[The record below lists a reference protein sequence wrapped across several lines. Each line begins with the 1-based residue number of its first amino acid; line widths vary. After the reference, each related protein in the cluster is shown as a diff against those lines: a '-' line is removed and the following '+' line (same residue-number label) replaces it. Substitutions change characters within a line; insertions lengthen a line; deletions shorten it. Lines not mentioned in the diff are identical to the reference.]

1 MTAQLAHALSQNGG
15 ERARE
20 PTWSVPAARWLVF
33 LLGVFV
39 FLLAWKARQ
48 LDSPPY
54 NEYVEAIWTEAVFL
68 AETDFDYQRLFFEES
83 QIEAGGV
90 RSYSV
95 CIMPSLMAVLIRSFS
110 PRVSILLYHLFVL
123 ACASLVITWTYFRL
137 RRHVPPVWALGATAG
152 TFTIPLFNTQLE
164 MLGLE
169 LPVTVGVLLAAS
181 FIDARRWVPAALA
194 SGICFFLKPSAA
206 PIIPATCAYMVL
218 VLAVRRRPFRTAERS
233 LYAGLVT
240 SLLVAFGVAQ
250 AIRFGTRGAHIVASE
265 WWTAPLVSVFF
276 WFLMSPYFF
285 ILMPILAVRAAAIY
299 FPKTRLRRGLLMTPI
314 RWLRRAWSVLR
325 VGIARRPDLVFAWIF
340 TASLLGASLLFLFTA
355 RYLVAALPMT
365 AVILADAIVPR
376 RGRATF
382 GVVILAILLVHNV
395 TGAGGA
401 WLLPLFPHDV
411 RTWSFPERS
420 LEYRSDHAST
430 IAAAR
435 YLEAANTGEPL
446 LVGKLFTHIL
456 SSPAFGFV
464 AQPPAG
470 YTVMDHYSLGRF
482 RNVLYLLEDRPPSIL
497 IVSATTGEYQFPE
510 PGPADEVLYR
520 DNLSPPLVI
529 YRKRFPPENPGAHE
543 TFVRELLS
551 RNVNPFLSCSVVA
564 STGNAE
570 LGEEE
575 LARRI
580 ARAAIS
586 QDLRRW
592 LATAFTQIGDPRAAR
607 ATERAIETVE
617 QSANSGQEETPA
629 SPPAR

>member
-1 MTAQLAHALSQNGG
+1 M
-15 ERARE
+15 
-20 PTWSVPAARWLVF
+20 PAARWLVGLF
-33 LLGVFV
+33 GVFV

-68 AETDFDYQRLFFEES
+68 AETDFDYRRLFFEES

-95 CIMPSLMAVLIRSFS
+95 CIMPSMMAVLIRSFS
-110 PRVSILLYHLFVL
+110 PRVSIILYHLFVL
-123 ACASLVITWTYFRL
+123 ACASLVITWTYSRL

-169 LPVTVGVLLAAS
+169 LPVTVGVLLVAR

-194 SGICFFLKPSAA
+194 SGLCFFLKPSAA
-206 PIIPATCAYMVL
+206 PIIPATFAYMVL
-218 VLAVRRRPFRTAERS
+218 VLAVRRRPFRTADRS
-233 LYAGLVT
+233 LYAGLIT
-240 SLLVAFGVAQ
+240 SAIVAFGVAL

-265 WWTAPLVSVFF
+265 WWTAPLVTVFF

-285 ILMPILAVRAAAIY
+285 ILIPILAIRALAIY
-299 FPKTRLRRGLLMTPI
+299 FPNTKARRGPIRTPI
-314 RWLRRAWSVLR
+314 RWLRRARGAFR
-325 VGIARRPDLVFAWIF
+325 VGSARRPDLVFAWLF
-340 TASLLGASLLFLFTA
+340 TVFLLGASLLFLFTA

-382 GVVILAILLVHNV
+382 GVVILALLLVHNV

-401 WLLPLFPHDV
+401 LLLPLFPHDV

-435 YLEAANTGEPL
+435 YLETAHTGEPV

-464 AQPPAG
+464 SAPPIG

-482 RNVLYLLEDRPPSIL
+482 RNLLHLLEDRPPSIL
-497 IVSATTGEYQFPE
+497 IVSATTGEYRFPE
-510 PGPADEVLYR
+510 PGPADEILYH
-520 DNLSPPLVI
+520 DNLTPPLVI
-529 YRKRFPPENPGAHE
+529 YRKRFPPEEPAAHE
-543 TFVRELLS
+543 TFVRELLA

-564 STGNAE
+564 STGNGE

-575 LARRI
+575 LTRRI
-580 ARAAIS
+580 ARAAIN

-592 LATAFTQIGDPRAAR
+592 LATTFAQLGDPLAAR

-617 QSANSGQEETPA
+617 QSANAGLEKMPA
-629 SPPAR
+629 SPPSR